1 MENGQNKE
9 EQNQIESY
17 NTEANQEAWISQGEE
32 TLYKTYNRF
41 PVVFERG
48 EGLHLYDTD
57 GKEYLDFFAGI
68 AVSALGYGDEEYTEY
83 IKEQAGKLLHISNYF
98 YNTPSIKAGEKLL
111 KASQMDKVFFTN
123 SGTEAIE
130 GALKIAR
137 RYGFNKGISAEKSKI
152 IAMKNSFH
160 GRSLGALS
168 VTGND
173 HYQEPFKPLIPG
185 ICFADFNDLDS
196 VKALMDENTCAVIME
211 TVQGE
216 GGIYPASE
224 AFITG
229 VRALCDQYDALLIL
243 DEIQCGMGRTG
254 KMFAW
259 QHYPVKPDVMT
270 TAKALGNGVPVGAFL
285 ARGKAASA
293 MVPGDHGSTYGGNPF
308 VGAAAEKVLDIFASR
323 KLAEHAEEM
332 GNYLWEKLEEI
343 KAKYSVVKDHRG
355 MGLLQ
360 GLELSISA
368 GEIIRRALLEERLVL
383 INAGANIIRFV
394 PPLVIEKE
402 DVDEM
407 VRRLSKVMEEVV
419 NG

>member
-68 AVSALGYGDEEYTEY
+68 AVNALGYGDEEYTEY

-270 TAKALGNGVPVGAFL
+270 THWG
-285 ARGKAASA
+285 
-293 MVPGDHGSTYGGNPF
+293 T
-308 VGAAAEKVLDIFASR
+308 ASR
-323 KLAEHAEEM
+323 SAHFWPGERQHRRWFRATTAALTAEILLLAQRLRRFWISLHQESLQNM
-332 GNYLWEKLEEI
+332 PKRWETIYGKNW
-343 KAKYSVVKDHRG
+343 KK
-355 MGLLQ
+355 
-360 GLELSISA
+360 
-368 GEIIRRALLEERLVL
+368 
-383 INAGANIIRFV
+383 
-394 PPLVIEKE
+394 
-402 DVDEM
+402 
-407 VRRLSKVMEEVV
+407 
-419 NG
+419 